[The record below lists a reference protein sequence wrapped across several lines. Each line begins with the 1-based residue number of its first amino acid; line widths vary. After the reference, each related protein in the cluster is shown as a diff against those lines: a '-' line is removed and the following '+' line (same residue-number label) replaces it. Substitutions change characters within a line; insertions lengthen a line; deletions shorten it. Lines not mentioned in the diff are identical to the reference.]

1 MTSSGVMGNPEPD
14 EQETDVLDGSD
25 REQHGEGA
33 MGSPEPEGAVDLMG
47 GAEPDEPATDV
58 MGGGEPS

>member
-1 MTSSGVMGNPEPD
+1 M
-14 EQETDVLDGSD
+14 LDGSD